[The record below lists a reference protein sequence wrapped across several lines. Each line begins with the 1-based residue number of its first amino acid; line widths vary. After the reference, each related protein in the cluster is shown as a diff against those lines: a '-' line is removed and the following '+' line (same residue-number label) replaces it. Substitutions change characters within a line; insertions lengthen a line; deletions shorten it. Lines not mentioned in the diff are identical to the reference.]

1 VGTALLIAAADK
13 LGLNST
19 KKPKDPGI
27 GGKIYKIPQQ
37 IWQTPCFLA
46 AKIFPYI
53 NPLKADDSL
62 L

>member
-1 VGTALLIAAADK
+1 VGTALLIAAAD
-13 LGLNST
+13 
-19 KKPKDPGI
+19 KDPGI

-37 IWQTPCFLA
+37 FWQTLCFLA